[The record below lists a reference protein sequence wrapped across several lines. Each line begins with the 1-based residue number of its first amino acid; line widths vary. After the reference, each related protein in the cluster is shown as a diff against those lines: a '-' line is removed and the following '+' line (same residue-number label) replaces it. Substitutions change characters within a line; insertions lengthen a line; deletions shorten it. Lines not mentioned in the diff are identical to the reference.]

1 TVLGNGNGTGP
12 GTAQKRIAPEP
23 VCAPSAKKAATEA
36 ARQQQQKPAAA
47 GGPAGAGA
55 LTPGGKAGEGA
66 TKNKDVRR
74 WDNGFEIHDISL
86 GPPNGKLAKAGK
98 KV

>member
-1 TVLGNGNGTGP
+1 MAVLGNGNGTGP

-55 LTPGGKAGEGA
+55 VTPGGKAGEGA
-66 TKNKDVRR
+66 TKSKDVRR
-74 WDNGFEIHDISL
+74 VG
-86 GPPNGKLAKAGK
+86 
-98 KV
+98 